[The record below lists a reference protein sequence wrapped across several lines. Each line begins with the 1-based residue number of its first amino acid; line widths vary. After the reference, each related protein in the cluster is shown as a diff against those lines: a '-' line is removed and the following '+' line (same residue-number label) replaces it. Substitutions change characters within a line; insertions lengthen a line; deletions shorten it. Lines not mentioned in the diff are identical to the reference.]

1 MNLAEITHRAYFL
14 ACYPLDERHLKISIQ
29 TGKDVDEVIL
39 WAGDPYSAGIAENEQ
54 NWQGERVPM
63 ELERELAHR
72 NVYSAVLTPAYRR
85 VKYHFEITGGGES
98 VCLFEDGF
106 VKNAEHFPEERMIQ
120 RFIYPWM
127 NRADIMKV
135 PEWAENIV
143 WYQIF
148 PDRFCRKNP
157 GEKRHS
163 CREWACQED
172 ATWKEFYGG
181 DLAGIRS
188 RLAYIADLGVGGIYL
203 NPILWSDSNH
213 RYDTIDYHSVEP
225 DIGTEEELKALIA
238 EAHALG
244 LRVMIDAVFNHC
256 GAKCALWQDVLEK
269 MCIRDRAMGLVQLL
283 LTVVIMVINQKFFIS
298 GFKSLWHRAP
308 NMDTLVALGATA
320 AFGYSTYALFA
331 MTDAQVRGDMD
342 GVMRYMHEFY
352 FESAAMILTLIT
364 VGKMLESRSKG
375 KTTDALKSLMSLA
388 PKTATIVRDGVEQ
401 EVPVL
406 SLIHILFR
414 WTALCWKGS
423 PSLIQRR

>member
-14 ACYPLDERHLKISIQ
+14 DCYPLDERHLKISIQ

-98 VCLFEDGF
+98 VCLYEDGF
-106 VKNAEHFPEERMIQ
+106 VKAAERFPADRMIQ

-172 ATWKEFYGG
+172 PTWKEFYGG

-225 DIGTEEELKALIA
+225 DLGTEEELKTLIA

-256 GAKCALWQDVLEK
+256 GAKCALWQDVLE
-269 MCIRDRAMGLVQLL
+269 
-283 LTVVIMVINQKFFIS
+283 
-298 GFKSLWHRAP
+298 
-308 NMDTLVALGATA
+308 
-320 AFGYSTYALFA
+320 
-331 MTDAQVRGDMD
+331 
-342 GVMRYMHEFY
+342 
-352 FESAAMILTLIT
+352 
-364 VGKMLESRSKG
+364 
-375 KTTDALKSLMSLA
+375 
-388 PKTATIVRDGVEQ
+388 
-401 EVPVL
+401 
-406 SLIHILFR
+406 
-414 WTALCWKGS
+414 
-423 PSLIQRR
+423 